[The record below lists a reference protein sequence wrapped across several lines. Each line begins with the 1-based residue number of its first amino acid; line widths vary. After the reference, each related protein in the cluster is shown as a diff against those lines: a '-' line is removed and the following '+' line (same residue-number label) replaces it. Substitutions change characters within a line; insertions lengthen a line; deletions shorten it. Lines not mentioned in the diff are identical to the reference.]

1 MLKSPD
7 NLGIIHFIGIGG
19 IGMSGIAEILY
30 QSGYQ
35 VQGSDIN
42 KSNNTNRLAK
52 LGIKIYIGQK
62 KSNIIDAKIIVIS
75 TAILSTN
82 EEFVAAKKMFLP
94 IVHRSEMLGELMR
107 LKQSIAIAGT
117 HGKTTT
123 TSLIAR
129 MIEENGMDP
138 TIINGGIISSLDS
151 NARLGKGEWMV
162 VEADESDGSFTKL
175 NPTAAIITNI
185 DLEHLDY
192 HKTEENLENAFLNFV
207 SSIPFYGFV
216 CLCIDNPRTQ
226 KLMSRLENK
235 KVITYGMSAN
245 ADVRATNIMYKNNK
259 MYFSLNI
266 SNVKQY
272 MSQAHEIEFS
282 MIGNHNIQNALA
294 SIATGI
300 ELKIPLEK
308 IKNTL
313 KNFTGVQRRFQK
325 VGNYKN
331 TIIIDDYGHHPV
343 EISSALAAA
352 RLLAPKNRIIS
363 VFQPH
368 RYSRLRDLFDEFCR
382 SFNDADQV
390 ILLDVYAA
398 GEKPINQFNSINLEN
413 GLTNYGH
420 KNVLYIKDQHLLT
433 KTLIKLIK
441 PNDLIICLGA
451 GSITKI
457 ANNLEEELN
466 NEDRYIQK

>member
-1 MLKSPD
+1 MLKSPE

-30 QSGYQ
+30 QSGYH
-35 VQGSDIN
+35 VQGSDLN
-42 KSNNTNRLAK
+42 QSNNTNRLEK
-52 LGIKIYIGQK
+52 LGIKVYIGQK
-62 KSNIIDAKIIVIS
+62 KSNIIDAKIIVVS
-75 TAILSTN
+75 TAISEKN
-82 EEFVAAKKMFLP
+82 EEFIAAKKMFLP

-123 TSLIAR
+123 TSLIAK

-151 NARLGKGEWMV
+151 NARLGNGEWMV
-162 VEADESDGSFTKL
+162 VEADESDGSFSKL

-192 HKTEENLENAFLNFV
+192 HKNEDNLENAFYNFV

-226 KLMSRLENK
+226 RLISKLENK

-245 ADVRATNIMYKNNK
+245 ADIRATNISYKNNR
-259 MYFSLNI
+259 MNFALNI
-266 SNVKQY
+266 KNNKKFEKNVYK
-272 MSQAHEIEFS
+272 IEFS
-282 MIGNHNIQNALA
+282 MIGMHNIQNALA
-294 SIATGI
+294 TIATGI
-300 ELKIPLEK
+300 ELKIPLTK

-313 KNFTGVQRRFQK
+313 KNFSGVQRRFQK
-325 VGNYKN
+325 VGNFKN
-331 TIIIDDYGHHPV
+331 TTIIDDYGHHPV
-343 EISSALAAA
+343 EINSALSAA
-352 RLLAPKNRIIS
+352 RFLAPETKVIAI
-363 VFQPH
+363 FQPH
-368 RYSRLRDLFDEFCR
+368 RYSRIKDLFDDFC
-382 SFNDADQV
+382 SCFNNADHV
-390 ILLDVYAA
+390 FLLDVYAA
-398 GEKPINQFNSINLEN
+398 GEKSIKNFESSNLEE
-413 GLTNYGH
+413 GLANYGH
-420 KNVLYIKDQHLLT
+420 KNVVYIQDQNLLA
-433 KTLIKLIK
+433 KNLLKIIQ

-457 ANNLEEELN
+457 ANNLEEELK
-466 NEDRYIQK
+466 NEDKHI

>member
-1 MLKSPD
+1 MLKSPE

-30 QSGYQ
+30 QSGYH

-42 KSNNTNRLAK
+42 KSSNSDRLEK
-52 LGIKIYIGQK
+52 LGIKVFIGQK
-62 KSNIIDAKIIVIS
+62 KINVNNAKIIVIS
-75 TAILSTN
+75 TAISETN
-82 EEFVAAKKMFLP
+82 EEYIAAKKMFLP

-123 TSLIAR
+123 TSLIAK
-129 MIEENGMDP
+129 MVEENGMDP

-151 NARLGKGEWMV
+151 NARLGNGEWMV

-192 HKTEENLENAFLNFV
+192 HKTEDNLENAFLNFV

-216 CLCIDNPRTQ
+216 CLCIDNPRAQ
-226 KLMSRLENK
+226 RLISKLENK

-245 ADVRATNIMYKNNK
+245 ADVRATNISYKKNRMHFSLSITNNKDYEKNN
-259 MYFSLNI
+259 Y
-266 SNVKQY
+266 
-272 MSQAHEIEFS
+272 EIEFS

-294 SIATGI
+294 TIATGI
-300 ELKIPLEK
+300 ELKIPLQK

-313 KNFTGVQRRFQK
+313 KNFTGVERRFQK
-325 VGNYKN
+325 VGSFKN
-331 TIIIDDYGHHPV
+331 TLIIDDYGHHPV
-343 EISSALAAA
+343 EINSALAAA
-352 RLLAPKNRIIS
+352 RLLATENKIIS

-382 SFNDADQV
+382 SFNDADHV
-390 ILLDVYAA
+390 LLLDVYGA
-398 GEKPINQFNSINLEN
+398 GEIPIKNFESINLES

-420 KNVLYIKDQHLLT
+420 KNVLYIKNKKHLT
-433 KTLIKLIK
+433 KTLLKLIQ

-457 ANNLEEELN
+457 ANNLEEELK
-466 NEDRYIQK
+466 NEEKYI

>member
-1 MLKSPD
+1 MLKSPE

-19 IGMSGIAEILY
+19 IGMSGIAEILF
-30 QSGYQ
+30 QSGYNI
-35 VQGSDIN
+35 QGSDLN
-42 KSNNTNRLAK
+42 KSNNTNRLEK

-62 KSNIIDAKIIVIS
+62 KSNIVNAKIIVVS
-75 TAILSTN
+75 TAISETN
-82 EEFVAAKKMFLP
+82 EEFIAAKKMFLP

-123 TSLIAR
+123 TSLIAK

-151 NARLGKGEWMV
+151 NARLGNGEWMV
-162 VEADESDGSFTKL
+162 VEADESDGSFAKL

-185 DLEHLDY
+185 DLEHLDF
-192 HKTEENLENAFLNFV
+192 HKTEDNLENAFLNFV
-207 SSIPFYGFV
+207 NSIPFYGFV

-226 KLMSRLENK
+226 RLISKLENK
-235 KVITYGMSAN
+235 KIITYGMSAN
-245 ADVRATNIMYKNNK
+245 ADIRATNISYKKNR
-259 MYFSLNI
+259 MLFSLNI
-266 SNVKQY
+266 SNNKIYERKVY
-272 MSQAHEIEFS
+272 EIEFS
-282 MIGNHNIQNALA
+282 MIGIHNIQNALA
-294 SIATGI
+294 TIATGI
-300 ELKIPLEK
+300 ELKIPLTK

-325 VGNYKN
+325 VGSFKN
-331 TIIIDDYGHHPV
+331 TTIIDDYGHHPV
-343 EISSALAAA
+343 EINSALAAA
-352 RLLAPKNRIIS
+352 RLLAPKSNIIS

-382 SFNDADQV
+382 SFNDADYV
-390 ILLDVYAA
+390 LLLDVYSA
-398 GEKPINQFNSINLEN
+398 GESPIKNFESINLES
-413 GLTNYGH
+413 GLANYGH
-420 KNVLYIKDQHLLT
+420 KNVLYIKDQDHLT

-441 PNDLIICLGA
+441 PKDIIICLGA

-457 ANNLEEELN
+457 ANNLEKELI
-466 NEDRYIQK
+466 NEYEHL